1 MTTAKRII
9 KKYPNRRL
17 YDTEISSYVTL
28 DDIKKLVLQQIPLQ
42 VIDAR
47 SQEDLTNSTLLQ
59 IITELEQQGIPIF
72 TTAIL
77 QQIILFYGNSMQNMA
92 SHFLE
97 QSLGL
102 FMEQQKAMQQQMT
115 GLMDQNPMNIFKDI
129 TAKQM
134 QMWQTLG
141 ESFRQGFASNKH
153 EQDKSKQEH
162 DKNKTPDPDMAK
174 DNDVKP
180 PK

>member
-47 SQEDLTNSTLLQ
+47 TQEDLTNSTLLQ

-92 SHFLE
+92 SRFLE

-134 QMWQTLG
+134 QMWQALG
-141 ESFRQGFASNKH
+141 ENFRQGFASNKH
-153 EQDKSKQEH
+153 EQEKSKHEH
-162 DKNKTPDPDMAK
+162 DKNKTPDPDIKQDK
-174 DNDVKP
+174 DDKP